1 MRRRTRR
8 VSGAGPP
15 IPPPPR
21 LPSHRVNYSL
31 TPSPARPGPLP
42 EQSQQ
47 RILLVGDA
55 GARPDGLE
63 RFLVRGGFQVT
74 EAAHPPSPPGPDRPG
89 PAPPDLAVLS
99 SCAKHPR
106 PADQAPA

>member
-55 GARPDGLE
+55 GAPPDGLAP
-63 RFLVRGGFQVT
+63 FLARGGRQVT
-74 EAAHPPSPPGPDRPG
+74 QA
-89 PAPPDLAVLS
+89 APPPPPPRPLRGGPRPPHLDLA
-99 SCAKHPR
+99 H
-106 PADQAPA
+106 